1 MSVPYVSWADGVPPY
16 RELREDGE
24 QQGRDP
30 RTLSPDDLTAVGL
43 ERQSRGDAIR
53 AKCLDCVGQSP
64 AEVRRCSAVDCSLWP
79 FRMGTDPWREPR
91 VMTDEQRR
99 AGAERLANARVAKRG
114 GKEARQTG

>member
-30 RTLSPDDLTAVGL
+30 RNLSSDDLTAIGL

-53 AKCLDCVGQSP
+53 TKCLDCAGQSP

-79 FRMGTDPWREPR
+79 FRMGTDPWREAR
-91 VMTDEQRR
+91 VMTDEQRQ
-99 AGAERLANARVAKRG
+99 AAVERLAKGRDRAKG
-114 GKEARQTG
+114 IHA

>member
-16 RELREDGE
+16 REMRDDGE

-30 RTLSPDDLTAVGL
+30 RKLSPAQLTEIGL

-53 AKCLDCVGQSP
+53 AKCMDCVGQNV

-79 FRMGTDPWREPR
+79 FRMGTDPWREAR
-91 VMTDEQRR
+91 EMTEEQR
-99 AGAERLANARVAKRG
+99 AAAIERLARGRAAQRV
-114 GKEARQTG
+114 